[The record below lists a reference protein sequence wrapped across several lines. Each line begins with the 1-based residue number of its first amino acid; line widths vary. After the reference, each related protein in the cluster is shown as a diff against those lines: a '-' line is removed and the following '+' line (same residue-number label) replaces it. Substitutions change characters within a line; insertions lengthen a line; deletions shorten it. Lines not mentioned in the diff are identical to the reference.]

1 MTLFDTHVIVDWSAS
16 KKKSR
21 EKPIANSIWWAAIRS
36 GDAKC
41 TNYVRT
47 RQQAVED
54 LTTFIAGELD
64 EGRSVLAGFDFPF
77 GYPDGTARRLTGRNS
92 ALALWDW
99 LSERICDRDNNWNN
113 RVEVAE
119 EINSLFPGIGP
130 FWGWRPG
137 NDMPGVPKT
146 RKDRPW
152 SQQHPPEF
160 RIAES
165 RTERAKPVWQLF
177 GNGSVGSQT
186 LVGLPAVKRLISD
199 PRIKGHTRVW
209 PFETG
214 LQVPEE
220 EGKLVVVEVYPSLL
234 KDEISRCTDD
244 IKDRAQVRVLARGFA
259 NLDSGGE
266 LGRLFEGP
274 QDLTSSE
281 RSLIET
287 EGGMDSR
294 AKLRGSA

>member
-113 RVEVAE
+113 CVEVAE

-130 FWGWRPG
+130 FWG
-137 NDMPGVPKT
+137 GVLEMICQECQRQGRIDLGHSNT
-146 RKDRPW
+146 RQ
-152 SQQHPPEF
+152 S
-160 RIAES
+160 
-165 RTERAKPVWQLF
+165 
-177 GNGSVGSQT
+177 
-186 LVGLPAVKRLISD
+186 
-199 PRIKGHTRVW
+199 
-209 PFETG
+209 FE
-214 LQVPEE
+214 
-220 EGKLVVVEVYPSLL
+220 
-234 KDEISRCTDD
+234 
-244 IKDRAQVRVLARGFA
+244 
-259 NLDSGGE
+259 
-266 LGRLFEGP
+266 
-274 QDLTSSE
+274 
-281 RSLIET
+281 
-287 EGGMDSR
+287 
-294 AKLRGSA
+294 